1 MLSTIDKVSII
12 NEVEDRLL
20 SLEEKQKVANER
32 YMELMTNNVKL
43 QDKASD
49 AIVLA
54 KEASATA
61 KGTQR
66 EVEASLNAIRN
77 EVKAELESVKDKM
90 NALKKATTNP
100 LGR

>member
-1 MLSTIDKVSII
+1 MLSVIDSYDESRI
-12 NEVEDRLL
+12 EA
-20 SLEEKQKVANER
+20 LEHKMQVQQER
-32 YMELMTNNVKL
+32 YMELMQSNVKL

-49 AIVLA
+49 AYVLA
-54 KEASATA
+54 KESAAVSKAS
-61 KGTQR
+61 QR
-66 EVEASLNAIRN
+66 EVEASLNAMRN